1 MRHLPKDIPLRY
13 RVIDRLLRDYDFV
26 KTQTV
31 VDKLYDRYDMCVGTT
46 TINRDIRN
54 MQTNLHA
61 PIDYDSSIKA
71 YFYPDNVED
80 IFPVIDLVEEEV
92 NALLFYSKTITQYK
106 EYPIFDEI
114 STAIKKIMDAS
125 NMNLETKEL
134 LEAQTLIETE
144 KHPLIPGIGLIPGL
158 LETIAKRKVIELE
171 YERFGKPT
179 KKHFI
184 KPLLLKEDKLM
195 WYIIGLNMKYNEINT
210 FGLDRIKNYKVK
222 NETFDPVEFDS
233 KTYFQHSF
241 GVTVGDLEPMD
252 VVIEFHPEQGNYLK
266 TLRIHSTQEILEDNE
281 ERFVI
286 SLRVIPSY
294 EFYSKIL
301 SYGSRAKIISP
312 PLLIEKFVENFKEAL
327 ANYDSEK

>member
-13 RVIDRLLRDYDFV
+13 RVIDRLLRDYDHV

-31 VDKLYDRYDMCVGTT
+31 VDKLFDRYDLSVGTT
-46 TINRDIRN
+46 TIQRDIRN
-54 MQTNLHA
+54 MQADLHA
-61 PIDYDSSIKA
+61 PIEYDNSLRA

-106 EYPIFDEI
+106 EYPIFEEI
-114 STAIKKIMDAS
+114 SMAIKKIIDAS

-134 LEAQTLIETE
+134 LEEQTLIETE
-144 KHPLIPGIGLIPGL
+144 KHPLIPGIGCITGL
-158 LETIAKRKVIELE
+158 LQTIAKRQVIELE
-171 YERFGKPT
+171 YGRFGEPT
-179 KKHFI
+179 KKHLI

-195 WYIIGLNMKYNEINT
+195 WYIIGVNIKYNEINT
-210 FGLDRIKNYKVK
+210 FGLDRIKSYKVK

-233 KTYFQHSF
+233 KEYFQYSF
-241 GVTVGDLEPMD
+241 GVTVANKKPLD
-252 VVIEFHPEQGNYLK
+252 VVIQFNPEQGNYLK
-266 TLRIHSTQEILEDNE
+266 TLPIHSTQKILEDNE

-286 SLRVIPSY
+286 SLKVIPSY

-301 SYGSRAKIISP
+301 SYGCNAKVISP
-312 PLLIEKFVENFKEAL
+312 AKLIEGFLNNFRDSLK
-327 ANYDSEK
+327 NYEFEK